1 MSDLTFKVEAL
12 VSDSVQTILDHYL
25 MNVFKLDKKSKST
38 GSGQQIIMNIVIK
51 SSSIVTPDLVEHEKY
66 QITIRQN

>member
-25 MNVFKLDKKSKST
+25 MNVFKMDKKSKSA